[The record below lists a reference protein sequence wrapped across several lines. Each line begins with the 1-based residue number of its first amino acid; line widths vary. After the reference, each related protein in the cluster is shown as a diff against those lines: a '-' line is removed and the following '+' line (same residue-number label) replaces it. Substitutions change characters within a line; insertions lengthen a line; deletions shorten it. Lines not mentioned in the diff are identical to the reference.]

1 MQPYSRM
8 LCTLALCVYTCAGHA
23 AEAPSAGDARAAF
36 EASLHYE
43 TGDVELGGGIA
54 SLHLNPAFRY
64 LAPGDTA
71 RLLTEGWGNPSGDG
85 TLGML
90 LPVNVGPLDPASF
103 GVVITYEEEG
113 HISDA
118 DADKIDY
125 AEMLRSMKERTAK
138 SNEER
143 RKQGV
148 SEVELVGWAEPP
160 HYDAASH
167 KLYWAKELAFK
178 GAEEHTLN
186 YDIRVLGR
194 KGVLVLTAVSGMAQL
209 ESIKR
214 DMRDVVAFTDFK
226 PGNTYAEFDPTVD
239 KVAAYGLA
247 ALIAGGIAAKSGLI
261 AKLIALAI
269 AGKKGIAVVV
279 IGAVAVLRR
288 LFGKRKSGGSA

>member
-1 MQPYSRM
+1 MHFLTRT
-8 LCTLALCVYTCAGHA
+8 LCTFALCTCAVVGY
-23 AEAPSAGDARAAF
+23 AGDENTGADARAAF
-36 EASLHYE
+36 EASLHYK
-43 TGDVELGGGIA
+43 TGEIELGGGIA

-64 LAPGDTA
+64 LPPEDTA
-71 RLLTEGWGNPSGDG
+71 RLLTEGWGNPDGEG

-90 LPVNVGPLDPASF
+90 LPTSVGPLDAGSF

-125 AEMLRSMKERTAK
+125 AEMLRTMKERTAK

-178 GAEEHTLN
+178 GGEEHTLN

-194 KGVLVLTAVSGMAQL
+194 KGVLVLTAVSGMSQFD
-209 ESIKR
+209 SVKH

-226 PGNTYAEFDPTVD
+226 PGNTYAEFDPKVD

-247 ALIAGGIAAKSGLI
+247 ALIAGGIAAKTGLI
-261 AKLIALAI
+261 AKLLALAI
-269 AGKKGIAVVV
+269 AGKKALVLVV
-279 IGAVAVLRR
+279 IGAAAALRR
-288 LFGKRKSGGSA
+288 LFRKGK

>member
-1 MQPYSRM
+1 M

-23 AEAPSAGDARAAF
+23 GEAQSAGDARAAF
-36 EASLHYE
+36 EASLHYK
-43 TGDVELGGGIA
+43 TGEVELGGGIA

-64 LAPGDTA
+64 LPPDDTA

-103 GVVITYEEEG
+103 GVVITYEEQG

-178 GAEEHTLN
+178 GAEDHTLN

-194 KGVLVLTAVSGMAQL
+194 KGVLVLTAVSGMSQL

-226 PGNTYAEFDPTVD
+226 PGNTYAEFDPNVD

-269 AGKKGIAVVV
+269 AGKKVIAVMV
-279 IGAVAVLRR
+279 IGAVAALRR
-288 LFGKRKSGGSA
+288 LFGRGKSGGSA